1 MRKIKI
7 LYTKDVMYVESVIIS
22 FDDIVLVIDKCVINQ
37 ILSVINNKPIET
49 GGILYGSKLLKLEEY
64 VISGNTFQQPK
75 DVATYSNF
83 ERKDNNHFKLLKMNR
98 RNDKS
103 LMYFGDWHYHPVDYV
118 SPSNTDLISFER
130 NSKSCKTDSKYMFNI
145 ICSKKE
151 FAIYIYDRQCGMLI
165 HNEKYFWED

>member
-22 FDDIVLVIDKCVINQ
+22 FDNIVLVIDKCVINQ

-83 ERKDNNHFKLLKMNR
+83 
-98 RNDKS
+98 
-103 LMYFGDWHYHPVDYV
+103 
-118 SPSNTDLISFER
+118 
-130 NSKSCKTDSKYMFNI
+130 
-145 ICSKKE
+145 
-151 FAIYIYDRQCGMLI
+151 
-165 HNEKYFWED
+165 